1 MSSEVEGAKGFL
13 RLHEKISVISRR
25 ALFCKKE
32 AKLIALTRA
41 RGYFYDGSMSAAP
54 RHTLLLTGQHAVFI
68 LEDGTRLTAEL
79 RVSARARR
87 ARLAL
92 TPEGALRLTLPPMTR
107 AAAEEVVRNMLPWL
121 EKAWRRHC
129 LRRPLPVLPTQIA
142 LPLLAANFAV
152 RHAGTLAEGRRA
164 ASLAPCGRLTGAGPL
179 LSGDGSRRLLLLER
193 ERELL
198 LYGGG
203 GEDSLPAAAALLRR
217 WGRHAADV
225 LLPPLLREL
234 AAALGLS
241 VDAVRCRDQRTLW
254 GSCRCVRPAGRQ
266 GGQPLARISLN
277 WRAVLLPAEL
287 ARHLCLH
294 ELCHIGHRG
303 HSPAYRA
310 ALEVCSPDSGKKER
324 ALTEAW
330 GALPWWTR
338 HEAR

>member
-1 MSSEVEGAKGFL
+1 MPMSV
-13 RLHEKISVISRR
+13 VSRHTC
-25 ALFCKKE
+25 F
-32 AKLIALTRA
+32 LTR
-41 RGYFYDGSMSAAP
+41 
-54 RHTLLLTGQHAVFI
+54 QHAVFI

-79 RVSARARR
+79 RVSSRARR
-87 ARLAL
+87 VRLVL
-92 TPEGALRLTLPPMTR
+92 TPEGALRLTLPPGMT
-107 AAAEEVVRNMLPWL
+107 AAAEDVLRNMLPWL

-129 LRRPLPVLPTQIA
+129 LRRPLPVLPASIA

-164 ASLAPCGRLTGAGPL
+164 ASLASRGRLIGAGPL
-179 LSGDGSRRLLLLER
+179 LSGDGPGRLLLLER
-193 ERELL
+193 ESELL
-198 LYGGG
+198 FYGDG
-203 GEDSLPAAAALLRR
+203 GEDSPTAAAALLRR

-234 AAALGLS
+234 AAAQGIS
-241 VDAVRCRDQRTLW
+241 VDSVRCRDQRTLW
-254 GSCRCVRPAGRQ
+254 GSCRCIPSADSQ

-310 ALEVCSPDSGKKER
+310 ALEACSPGSGKKER

-330 GALPWWTR
+330 GALPWWAR